1 MNIKECKEAID
12 YYSKL
17 LSVLQEEEE
26 KNKFYKLFKNIRIND
41 VYKNSC
47 GSYIIIKNIVD
58 ESLIKCLI
66 INNDIISIDNYT
78 IHEISKL
85 IKLDSFPKSTLDKFN
100 KYGVIIDYD
109 K

>member
-1 MNIKECKEAID
+1 MSIKECKEAIN

-17 LSVLQEEEE
+17 LSILQKEEE
-26 KNKFYKLFKNIRIND
+26 KNKIYKLFKNIEIND
-41 VYKNSC
+41 VYINSC

-66 INNDIISIDNYT
+66 INTDTISIGDYT
-78 IHEISKL
+78 IHKISKL
-85 IKLDSFPKSTLDKFN
+85 IKLDSFPKSTLDEFN
-100 KYGVIIDYD
+100 KYGVTIDYD

>member
-1 MNIKECKEAID
+1 MSIKECKEAID
-12 YYSKL
+12 FYSNL

-26 KNKFYKLFKNIRIND
+26 KNKIYKLFKNIRVND
-41 VYKNSC
+41 VYKNNC
-47 GSYIIIKNIVD
+47 GSYVIIKNIVD

-66 INNDIISIDNYT
+66 INNDIISIGNYT

-85 IKLDSFPKSTLDKFN
+85 IKLDSFPKSTLDEFN
-100 KYGVIIDYD
+100 KYGVTIDYD

>member
-26 KNKFYKLFKNIRIND
+26 KNKIYKLFKNIRIND

-47 GSYIIIKNIVD
+47 GSYVIIKNIVD

-66 INNDIISIDNYT
+66 INNDIISIDDYT
-78 IHEISKL
+78 THEISKL
-85 IKLDSFPKSTLDKFN
+85 IKLDSFPKSILNEFN
-100 KYGVIIDYD
+100 KYGVTIDYD